1 MWEYVGKEYSFGSV
15 KKTVSGLSR
24 DEMHFIEWLYR
35 FGGTQTDNS
44 GAVVRAH
51 PSNNNGNG
59 MHRQDVSRF
68 IPSEYKIRIVQL
80 EDKRQNR
87 TLDITGVPAI
97 KQERR
102 LHVWSMIG
110 GQHRVKSRSGRF
122 GTN

>member
-24 DEMHFIEWLYR
+24 DEMRFIEWLYR

-44 GAVVRAH
+44 GAVVRARS
-51 PSNNNGNG
+51 SNNDGNG
-59 MHRQDVSRF
+59 KHRQDVSRF

-97 KQERR
+97 RQVRR
-102 LHVWSMIG
+102 SRICSMIP
-110 GQHRVKSRSGRF
+110 GQ
-122 GTN
+122 